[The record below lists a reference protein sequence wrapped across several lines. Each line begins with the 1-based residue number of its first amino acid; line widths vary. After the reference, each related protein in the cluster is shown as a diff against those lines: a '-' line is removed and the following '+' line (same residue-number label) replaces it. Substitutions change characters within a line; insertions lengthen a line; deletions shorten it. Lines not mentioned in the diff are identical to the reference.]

1 MRRGRRA
8 VRQVAWVL
16 RRAKNALLRMT
27 IFVLAGGQFPAGRPP
42 YFCSHFS
49 SSRLAERVDDL
60 QAVDGAGVLHVFG
73 EEDGAARLLGGTD
86 DDGVPQRKVVK
97 PVQVDACEDLTPI
110 ANHHVPL

>member
-27 IFVLAGGQFPAGRPP
+27 SFVLAGGQFPAGRPP

-73 EEDGAARLLGGTD
+73 EEDSAARLFGGTD
-86 DDGVPQRKVVK
+86 DECVPERKVVQS
-97 PVQVDACEDLTPI
+97 VQADGGDEFL
-110 ANHHVPL
+110 N

>member
-73 EEDGAARLLGGTD
+73 EKDGAAGLFSGTD
-86 DDGVPQRKVVK
+86 EDCVPERKVLKAVR
-97 PVQVDACEDLTPI
+97 VSGSEDVVDI
-110 ANHHVPL
+110 RN